1 MEKLNA
7 AIALEKQL
15 TTQKA
20 LSRPIKVIQFGEGN
34 FLRAFVDWTI
44 QQLNNH
50 DLFDGNV
57 AIVQPLP
64 QGRVKDLEA
73 QDRLYTVVLEGLL
86 GGKEIRSR
94 ELIDSVGKTVA
105 VYDDWEG
112 FLALADNPEA
122 RVIVSN
128 TTEAGIA
135 LDDSD
140 TVTSTP
146 PKSYPAKLAHL
157 LKRRYDKHLPGFL
170 IIPCE
175 LIANNGVALKHAL
188 VQTAKRFGWGDDFV
202 AWLDEEN
209 TFVST
214 LVDRI
219 VPGYPRD
226 DAEALWNEV
235 GYEDDNL
242 VKAEPFYL
250 WVVAGD
256 EAAQRTVQ
264 EVLPAQK
271 LGINLVTTDAVQPY
285 RERKVYLLNGPHTTL
300 AQVARLSG
308 FRTVGSAM
316 KDPVMR
322 AFIKN
327 EMQEEIIPVLS
338 LPKEELETFAHQVV
352 ERFDNPFI
360 EHSLDSI
367 GLNSASKFAVRLLP
381 LLKANAEQ
389 RGVLPP
395 RIVLALASLLYI
407 YGGFSSRA
415 ASSGEASLPE
425 VAVQDSAEVA
435 AQFAKAAGNESFVHD
450 ALAFDSVWGSDLNE
464 IAGLQEAVEADFQ
477 EMRSHGIQALVE
489 RLAGPEGKSQ
499 REEE

>member
-7 AIALEKQL
+7 RIALEKHL
-15 TTQKA
+15 TTQQA
-20 LSRPIKVIQFGEGN
+20 LHRPIKVIQFGEGN

-50 DLFDGNV
+50 DLFNGNV

-64 QGRVKDLEA
+64 QGRVKELEE

-86 GGKEIRSR
+86 AGKEVRSR
-94 ELIDSVGKTVA
+94 ELVDSVSKTVC
-105 VYDDWEG
+105 VYDDWAG

-135 LDDSD
+135 LDDAD
-140 TVTSTP
+140 TATGAPPTSF
-146 PKSYPAKLAHL
+146 PAKLAHL
-157 LKRRYDKHLPGFL
+157 LKRRYDNHLPGFL

-175 LIANNGVALKHAL
+175 LIANNGVALKNAV
-188 VQTAKRFGWGDDFV
+188 VQTARDFGWGADFA
-202 AWLDEEN
+202 AWIDEGN

-226 DAEALWNEV
+226 DAGELWNEL
-235 GYEDDNL
+235 GYRDDNL

-250 WVVAGD
+250 WVVAGS
-256 EAAQRTVQ
+256 EAAQREVR
-264 EVLPAQK
+264 EVLPAQE

-285 RERKVYLLNGPHTTL
+285 RERKVFLLNGPHTTL
-300 AQVARLSG
+300 AQVARLAG

-316 KDPVMR
+316 KDPTMR
-322 AFIKN
+322 SFIEH
-327 EMQEEIIPVLS
+327 EMREEIIPVLT
-338 LPKEELETFAHQVV
+338 LPADELKTFAQQVV

-381 LLKANAEQ
+381 LLKVNAEQ
-389 RGVLPP
+389 RGVLPR

-407 YGGFSSRA
+407 YGGFS
-415 ASSGEASLPE
+415 E
-425 VAVQDSAEVA
+425 VRVQDSAEIA
-435 AQFAKAAGNESFVHD
+435 ALFKEAASTASYVRE
-450 ALAFDSVWGSDLNE
+450 ALAFDAVWGSDLNE
-464 IAGLQEAVEADFQ
+464 IEGLRDAVEMDFR
-477 EMRSHGIQALVE
+477 EIRSHGVKGLVE
-489 RLAGPEGKSQ
+489 RLAGE
-499 REEE
+499 RE